1 MVNKLKIWF
10 LARISMLSF
19 SLLFS
24 RLLYNGAILK
34 SSIKRKNIRKYVFTI
49 LTELSIDRGFS
60 FKKIMKGLVLV
71 CARYNWVFLNILVTD
86 WSRET
91 NRFWYVDC
99 FFLLLWIAGIF
110 PPSPPSYT
118 MVDIVSS
125 LVERDACKS
134 VILKFNK

>member
-60 FKKIMKGLVLV
+60 FKKTMKGLVLV